1 MTVSGQFFLTQASSC
16 ATSAAGSTLTNQRE
30 TYLRAQAA
38 WQALA
43 DREFGLKAARAQ
55 READKAE
62 AEADARSGPDH
73 ATDDSDADAEFDRHL
88 TA

>member
-1 MTVSGQFFLTQASSC
+1 MTVSGQFFLNQASSC
-16 ATSAAGSTLTNQRE
+16 ATSAAGSKLANQRE

-55 READKAE
+55 READKAD
-62 AEADARSGPDH
+62 AETRVAFDP
-73 ATDDSDADAEFDRHL
+73 DSDRDLELDRDI
-88 TA
+88 ARPVPA

>member
-1 MTVSGQFFLTQASSC
+1 MTVSGQFFLNQASSC
-16 ATSAAGSTLTNQRE
+16 ATSAAGSQLANQRE

-62 AEADARSGPDH
+62 LETR
-73 ATDDSDADAEFDRHL
+73 TDSDPASALDMELDRDI
-88 TA
+88 AQPIAS

>member
-55 READKAE
+55 READKAD
-62 AEADARSGPDH
+62 ADARSGPDH
-73 ATDDSDADAEFDRHL
+73 GADDIDADADFDRHL

>member
-16 ATSAAGSTLTNQRE
+16 ATSAAGSKLANQRE

-62 AEADARSGPDH
+62 ADARPGGDPG
-73 ATDDSDADAEFDRHL
+73 AADSDADFAVEHDI
-88 TA
+88 AS